1 MSGDPTS
8 KQRSPS
14 AAAETG
20 AAPRSSHDPSPAT
33 RHPYVVITGNPNCGK
48 TTLFNA
54 LTGLRAKVGNYA
66 GVTVERKEG
75 KLLGADGRARHSVRA
90 EAGSKENGARGATR
104 PAGDTPGD
112 IRVLDLPGT
121 YSLSPNSLDEQIS
134 RDVLMNRL
142 PELPPPDLI
151 VVVVDGSNL
160 QRNLYYATQV
170 VELGHPTIIAL
181 NMVDVAEA
189 NGHKIDETRLTGALG
204 VPVMPVVASTG
215 KGIPQLRQKII
226 AMLGDRARHSAR
238 AGAEAHE
245 DGAHLPRRCA
255 STAGGVTRPT
265 DPSYRPR
272 LFCQLPGRFRIEA
285 MNLAELLAA
294 TFSERKLQATAEA
307 LLILTNERALAS
319 SRSHYPQQIQDVV
332 AAARKRLDAA
342 NVDWRGAPIEWRYA
356 RVAEIQRAVTTELS
370 PPGETFSDKLDRVLT
385 DKIWGTL
392 IFVAVM
398 ALMFQSIFTFA
409 KWPMDGLQ
417 FCLDWFGGQVGQL
430 IPRGDL
436 NDLLVNGVIA
446 GVGAVVVFLPQ
457 ILLLFLFI
465 GFLEDT
471 GYMSRA
477 AFLMDRLMSQVGL
490 HGKSFI
496 PMLSS
501 YACAIPG
508 IMATRTIET
517 PKDRLVTILVAPLMS
532 CSARLPVYTL
542 LIAACIPHT
551 KLLGFFGLQGLTM
564 LSMYLLGTVV
574 ALLMAWVFKKTLLK
588 GETPMLIMELPP
600 YKLPLLRVVV
610 RHMWDR
616 AKLFIR
622 RAGTVILGINILLW
636 FLATYPKNSALE
648 KDFET
653 KRAALKAATV
663 GTRSTA
669 SQIQTEIMG
678 TRWNASL
685 PEQQL
690 TALATAEAGEKLRH
704 SFAGMMGQAI
714 EPAIAPLGFDWKIGI
729 GIVASFAAREV
740 FVSTM
745 STVYNVGNAD
755 ANSPTSSLAQTLREQ
770 KRPDGTPVYTT
781 LVAVTLMV
789 FYVFALQ
796 CVSTVAV
803 VRRETNSW
811 KWPFFQWLYMGIL
824 AWVLAFVTYQGGRLL
839 GWG

>member
-1 MSGDPTS
+1 VTSDATRIPVSGDPTTNE
-8 KQRSPS
+8 RSQITAS
-14 AAAETG
+14 EAEAASRA
-20 AAPRSSHDPSPAT
+20 SPHSPLVT
-33 RHPYVVITGNPNCGK
+33 RHTAYVVVTGNPNCGK

-75 KLLGADGRARHSVRA
+75 KLLGAPSEV
-90 EAGSKENGARGATR
+90 N
-104 PAGDTPGD
+104 

-134 RDVLMNRL
+134 RDVLLNRL

-151 VVVVDGSNL
+151 VVVVDASNL

-189 NGHKIDETRLTGALG
+189 NGHAIDVAKLSESLG

-215 KGIPQLRQKII
+215 QGVPELRAKIVATI
-226 AMLGDRARHSAR
+226 KNPP
-238 AGAEAHE
+238 E
-245 DGAHLPRRCA
+245 
-255 STAGGVTRPT
+255 VK
-265 DPSYRPR
+265 PR
-272 LFCQLPGRFRIEA
+272 LFCQLPGLFRIEA

-294 TFSERKLQATAEA
+294 SFSERKLQATAEA
-307 LLILTNERALAS
+307 LLILTNEKALAS
-319 SRSHYPQQIQDVV
+319 SRSHYPQMIQDAV
-332 AAARKRLDAA
+332 AAARKRLDAHG
-342 NVDWRGAPIEWRYA
+342 VDWRGAPIEWRYA
-356 RVAEIQRAVTTELS
+356 RVAEIQRAVTTELA

-417 FCLDWFGGQVGQL
+417 FCVGWLGGQVAHL

-471 GYMSRA
+471 GYMARA
-477 AFLMDRLMSQVGL
+477 AFLMDRLMSKVGL

-542 LIAACIPHT
+542 LIAACIPDR
-551 KLLGFFGLQGLTM
+551 KILGFLKLTGLTM

-574 ALLMAWVFKKTLLK
+574 ALLMAWLFKKTLLK

-616 AKLFIR
+616 SRLFLR

-636 FLATYPKNSALE
+636 FLATYPKTDVTTLNRESVRMVASA
-648 KDFET
+648 
-653 KRAALKAATV
+653 
-663 GTRSTA
+663 S
-669 SQIQTEIMG
+669 
-678 TRWNASL
+678 
-685 PEQQL
+685 PQL
-690 TALATAEAGEKLRH
+690 TENEIAGEKLRH
-704 SFAGMMGQAI
+704 SFAGYLGRAI

-745 STVYNVGNAD
+745 STVYNVGKAD
-755 ANSPTSSLAQTLREQ
+755 ANSTTSSLAQTLREQ

-781 LVAVTLMV
+781 LVAIALMV

-811 KWPFFQWLYMGIL
+811 KWPFFQWFYMGAL
-824 AWVLAFVTYQGGRLL
+824 AWVLAFLTYQSGRLL
-839 GWG
+839 GLG